1 MASYQPVVSN
11 PLANLN
17 NPQANQASL
26 AATAPTPATT
36 ANPMAATPTRGSGSP
51 PGSTMVS
58 NQKNIDIAKGL
69 DPTGG
74 KNFLANQNTGL
85 TALNMGQPKTA
96 ASPTTPTGTG
106 LLADKNKKKNKGKG
120 K

>member
-1 MASYQPVVSN
+1 
-11 PLANLN
+11 
-17 NPQANQASL
+17 
-26 AATAPTPATT
+26 
-36 ANPMAATPTRGSGSP
+36 
-51 PGSTMVS
+51 MVS